1 MSPAPLLPVR
11 VPRAG
16 PAAWRL
22 ADRHQGLPSAAWG
35 SPTES
40 AQAQELAAAYADAG
54 GLILRSLVAPARCAA
69 LKAEASAVLARASPG
84 STVHVGL
91 SVVSRAFRALHA
103 DARLVAALA
112 SLMPA
117 GVAFLSDK
125 AVFKSAAQRFATP
138 LHIDAFYWPGTR
150 PKLSVWLALDA
161 ADERNGG
168 LAVVPG
174 SHRASWECLDAD
186 SAGTNGEFGRVLA
199 GADQLEWI
207 APVLGAGDAVIF
219 SDTLVHGSAANAQG
233 LDRWSAILTYHAP
246 APDEAF
252 DRCFA
257 ARRTIAQPG
266 AATRVAHPASAQAG
280 S

>member
-1 MSPAPLLPVR
+1 MAHPPMVAVR
-11 VPRAG
+11 ARRAG
-16 PAAWRL
+16 SGSWRL
-22 ADRHQGLPSAAWG
+22 VGRHQGLPSAAWG
-35 SPTES
+35 SPGEG
-40 AQAQELAAAYADAG
+40 ALEQELAAAYADAG

-69 LKAEASAVLARASPG
+69 LKAQAAAVLARGSPG

-91 SVVSRAFRALHA
+91 SVVSRDFRALHA

-125 AVFKSAAQRFATP
+125 AVFKSATQRFATP

-174 SHRASWECLDAD
+174 SHRASWECADAD
-186 SAGTNGEFGRVLA
+186 SASTNGEFGRVLA
-199 GADQLEWI
+199 RADRLAWI
-207 APVLGAGDAVIF
+207 APALAVGDAIIF
-219 SDTLVHGSAANAQG
+219 SDRLVHGSAANAQG
-233 LDRWSAILTYHAP
+233 ADRWSAILTYHAP
-246 APDEAF
+246 APDEDF

-257 ARRTIAQPG
+257 ARRTIALPC
-266 AATRVAHPASAQAG
+266 AATRAAPPAPERAG
-280 S
+280 G